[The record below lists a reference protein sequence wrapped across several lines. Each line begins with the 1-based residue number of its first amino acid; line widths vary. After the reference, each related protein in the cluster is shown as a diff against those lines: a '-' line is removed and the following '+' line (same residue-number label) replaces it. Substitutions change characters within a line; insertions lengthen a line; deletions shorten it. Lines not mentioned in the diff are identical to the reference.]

1 MKLRSM
7 ILASMIVACPA
18 QAVTPETKPVTCLT
32 EPELRAGLAFMM
44 QEMMVTVGS
53 KCSPLLPES
62 SYLRTKGTQLVARY
76 SEEASNSTEILNQLV
91 KRLGPDLKIADGD
104 PIAMKGLAS
113 TMIAN
118 GLGKFLTDKNCL
130 DVDKTLGLL
139 DPLPPENMIGLIEF
153 AIQRVDASNKTK
165 TRGKVTSL
173 GKRPILC
180 MADKTDVGSI
190 SRQ

>member
-1 MKLRSM
+1 MKLRSIM
-7 ILASMIVACPA
+7 LASMIVAFPA
-18 QAVTPETKPVTCLT
+18 QAVTPQTKAVTCLT
-32 EPELRAGLAFMM
+32 EPELRAGLAFAM

-53 KCSPLLPES
+53 KCSPLLPET
-62 SYLRTKGTQLVARY
+62 SYLRTKGSQLVERY
-76 SEEASNSTEILNQLV
+76 ADTASNSNEILNGLV

-104 PIAMKGLAS
+104 PVAMKGLAS

-130 DVDKTLGLL
+130 DVDKMLNFL
-139 DPLPPENMIGLIEF
+139 DPLPPENLIGMIEF
-153 AIQRVDASNKTK
+153 AIQKVDASDRAK
-165 TRGKVTSL
+165 GKGASF

-180 MADKTDVGSI
+180 SAGKTDASGM

>member
-1 MKLRSM
+1 MKMRAM
-7 ILASMIVACPA
+7 ILASMIVAFPA
-18 QAVTPETKPVTCLT
+18 QAVTPQTKPVTCLT
-32 EPELRAGLAFMM
+32 KPELRAGLAFAM

-62 SYLRTKGTQLVARY
+62 SYLRTKGSQLVARY
-76 SEEASNSTEILNQLV
+76 ADTASNSNEILNGLV

-113 TMIAN
+113 TMIAT

-130 DVDKTLGLL
+130 DVDKTLSLL

-153 AIQRVDASNKTK
+153 AIQKVDASERAK
-165 TRGKVTSL
+165 GKPASAS
-173 GKRPILC
+173 KRPILC
-180 MADKTDVGSI
+180 TAGEAETTSLN
-190 SRQ
+190 RH